1 MKEASMIRKTPL
13 LLLVPL
19 AAAAALA
26 GCAPPHYSVSV
37 ATSDTHVL
45 YGQRHPET
53 SNDYLVDCQIGPDR
67 RLTNCQTIELK
78 SADE

>member
-1 MKEASMIRKTPL
+1 MSRKRTPL
-13 LLLVPL
+13 LLVPFV
-19 AAAAALA
+19 AAAALA
-26 GCAPPHYSVSV
+26 GCATPHYSVAV
-37 ATSDTHVL
+37 ATSESHVL

-78 SADE
+78 SADK